1 MAYIDAQYRFSNAQ
15 AITASA
21 ASTNLVDLMAVR
33 NLGDGRPLWLIVT
46 CTVPMTDASSDS
58 TVAVTV
64 ETDDAAAFGSATTA
78 QTVGTFAAT
87 SAAGTRFQ
95 VRLSPFATAERF
107 VRLQYTVA
115 NGNLT
120 TGSFTAFL
128 TTDPDRWTA
137 YPDGLTIS

>member
-21 ASTNLVDLMAVR
+21 ASTNIVDLMAAR
-33 NLGDGRPLWLIVT
+33 NLGDGRPLWLVVACVVT
-46 CTVPMTDASSDS
+46 MTDAASDS

-64 ETDDAAAFGSATTA
+64 ETDDNSGFSSATTA

-95 VRLSPFATAERF
+95 VRLQPFTTAERYL
-107 VRLQYTVA
+107 RLQYTVA

-120 TGSFTAFL
+120 TGSYTAFL

-137 YPDGLTIS
+137 YQDGLTIS